1 MTIKARTFLISSAI
15 LAGLVLSGTAEAAH
29 VKVSEE
35 ALKALSMA
43 SDAMVEIVE
52 AVKPSVVN
60 ISTTRKV
67 REPGMSGLLDDP
79 FFRRFF
85 GDEFSGRFQEPQERD
100 ITNLGSGVIVAKD
113 GYIITNN
120 HVVRDADEIT
130 VNLYDKREFSGRVI
144 GTDPKTDI
152 AVIKIDAT
160 DLPAIEWGDSDKLRV
175 GETVIAIGIPYG
187 LSHTVTSGIVSA
199 KGRAN
204 VRIAEYEDFIQTDAA
219 INPGNSGGPLIN
231 VGGELVGINTAMF
244 SVTGG
249 YQGIGFAIPSNMA
262 SSVLQS
268 LIKEGKVV
276 RGWFGVTVQPVT
288 EELARQ
294 FGLTDIKGVL
304 VSDVVDGGSAEK
316 AGIKRGDIII
326 KYNGKEADTPI
337 ALRNMVAATLPGKK
351 VTVVVVREGKEVS
364 LTVDIAELP
373 VEEQE
378 LPGTYDNAL
387 GGVHVQDL
395 VPDLR
400 KTLDMPE
407 RLEGVLVTDVEIA
420 NGLRRGDVI
429 MEVNREKITNVKDY
443 HHVASKIGP
452 ESDILLLI
460 YRGGSVIYITASGG
474 ER

>member
-1 MTIKARTFLISSAI
+1 MTVKARTFLISSAI
-15 LAGLVLSGTAEAAH
+15 LAGLMLSGTAEAAH
-29 VKVSEE
+29 ARVSEE
-35 ALKALSMA
+35 ALKALSMV
-43 SDAMVEIVE
+43 SDAMVAIVE
-52 AVKPSVVN
+52 AVEPSVVN

-67 REPGMSGLLDDP
+67 LEPDMSGLLDDP
-79 FFRRFF
+79 FLRKFF
-85 GDEFSGRFQEPQERD
+85 GDEFSGRFQEPRERD
-100 ITNLGSGVIVAKD
+100 ITSLGSGVIVARD

-120 HVVRDADEIT
+120 HVIRDADEIT
-130 VNLYDKREFSGRVI
+130 VTLYDKREFSGSVI

-175 GETVIAIGIPYG
+175 GETVIAIGVPYG

-262 SSVLQS
+262 SSVMQS

-294 FGLTDIKGVL
+294 FGLKDIEGVL
-304 VSDVVDGGSAEK
+304 VSDVVEDGPAEK

-326 KYNGKEADTPI
+326 EYNGKKADTPI
-337 ALRNMVAATLPGKK
+337 ALRNMVAATLPGEK
-351 VTVVVVREGKEVS
+351 VTVVVVREGKELP
-364 LTVDIAELP
+364 LTVDIVELP
-373 VEEQE
+373 VEAQE

-407 RLEGVLVTDVEIA
+407 HLEGVLVTDVETA

-429 MEVNREKITNVKDY
+429 MEVNREKIANIKGY

-460 YRGGSVIYITASGG
+460 YRGGSVIYITASG
-474 ER
+474 R